1 MSVMPS
7 INLDKYLYNMLK
19 NFIYDSHKKLLEKIS
34 ADYNLG
40 DSDVLIRKYLSNI
53 DINHPDEAPKEVRK
67 RRSRPPKNKSV
78 VVEETNKPCEA
89 TLIPDT
95 MSTIYI
101 NQMNKFIHSLPSENI
116 IEIDTIKY
124 PYLSSGTVSAG
135 SKIIL
140 NNTKVA
146 VKTIQ
151 KIRESDKSKQIYI
164 KKCYNFIKKK
174 FPFYLNYPLVNNKC
188 FIQMRHVFK
197 EMQKKKKYCENCML
211 LRNHNKISST
221 CPIIINKNNILTSK
235 IIECFRN
242 KDINENNE
250 DIFNDLAKT
259 LNEKV
264 SKIKTLYSRKITN
277 LEQIQHF
284 VERPCNLNIFME
296 DIEYTKCNEC
306 RKTLFKT
313 HKQSIRKWNDKDICD
328 ECWSKDNKCV
338 KRDILWKEIRS
349 YKNTQC
355 KICEKKQNNK
365 SERFQYDH
373 ISMFNKTDSICCM
386 VYNGTEIKKIK
397 IELDKCNVVCKPCH
411 DLITKLEQKFQFTRV
426 KQNLTLKLKKKV
438 ISEKEYETQINKF
451 DKLYKKKMSE
461 IYYNLNKIIKK
472 KQNH

>member
-151 KIRESDKSKQIYI
+151 KIRESDKSKQIYRE
-164 KKCYNFIKKK
+164 KCYIFI
-174 FPFYLNYPLVNNKC
+174 
-188 FIQMRHVFK
+188 
-197 EMQKKKKYCENCML
+197 
-211 LRNHNKISST
+211 S
-221 CPIIINKNNILTSK
+221 ILS
-235 IIECFRN
+235 
-242 KDINENNE
+242 
-250 DIFNDLAKT
+250 
-259 LNEKV
+259 
-264 SKIKTLYSRKITN
+264 
-277 LEQIQHF
+277 
-284 VERPCNLNIFME
+284 
-296 DIEYTKCNEC
+296 
-306 RKTLFKT
+306 
-313 HKQSIRKWNDKDICD
+313 
-328 ECWSKDNKCV
+328 
-338 KRDILWKEIRS
+338 
-349 YKNTQC
+349 
-355 KICEKKQNNK
+355 
-365 SERFQYDH
+365 
-373 ISMFNKTDSICCM
+373 
-386 VYNGTEIKKIK
+386 
-397 IELDKCNVVCKPCH
+397 
-411 DLITKLEQKFQFTRV
+411 
-426 KQNLTLKLKKKV
+426 
-438 ISEKEYETQINKF
+438 
-451 DKLYKKKMSE
+451 
-461 IYYNLNKIIKK
+461 
-472 KQNH
+472 